1 MDGSRI
7 AQVVLIALAAMG
19 APSVDAQQHRQF
31 VTPYARPVYVPYLAP
46 TVTYMSRTA
55 PASGTRDTSAD
66 GLYYVPSQ
74 LDRAGIS
81 DIQYRATLLSNMYRS
96 GAISSQQYRE
106 IYDRIASER

>member
-1 MDGSRI
+1 MDSSRI
-7 AQVVLIALAAMG
+7 SQGILIALAAMS
-19 APSVDAQQHRQF
+19 APSVDAQHHRQYVRPF
-31 VTPYARPVYVPYLAP
+31 APPVYVPYLAP
-46 TVTYMSRTA
+46 AVTYMSRTT

-66 GLYYVPSQ
+66 RLYYVPSQ
-74 LDRAGIS
+74 LDKAGIS